1 MSPLSLWR
9 MSPGGCTSTPTS
21 SVLAVI
27 NQGLAA
33 TAHRIKHHPVKCPAT
48 FLARLIAAMLLV
60 QTVLAPALCLA
71 HAASAGLATVI
82 CSPDGDR
89 TVHLGADGQELPAP
103 EAHSGFCLACHALPQ
118 ADIPAAPMLSAP
130 AELSSAIIWLASG
143 DAGWRPAARAPPYD
157 PTGPPAFS

>member
-1 MSPLSLWR
+1 M
-9 MSPGGCTSTPTS
+9 
-21 SVLAVI
+21 
-27 NQGLAA
+27 AA
-33 TAHRIKHHPVKCPAT
+33 KARRIKHNPVKRPAT
-48 FLARLIAAMLLV
+48 FFARLIAALLLM
-60 QTVLAPALCLA
+60 QSVLAPALCLA

-118 ADIPAAPMLSAP
+118 ADIPAGPMLSAP

>member
-1 MSPLSLWR
+1 LGALTASGVRRRNIPQ
-9 MSPGGCTSTPTS
+9 TT
-21 SVLAVI
+21 
-27 NQGLAA
+27 LAA
-33 TAHRIKHHPVKCPAT
+33 TAHRIKHNPVKRPAT
-48 FLARLIAAMLLV
+48 FFARLIAALLLV

-118 ADIPAAPMLSAP
+118 ADIPAGPMLSAP

>member
-1 MSPLSLWR
+1 M
-9 MSPGGCTSTPTS
+9 
-21 SVLAVI
+21 
-27 NQGLAA
+27 AA
-33 TAHRIKHHPVKCPAT
+33 TACRIKHNPVKRPAT
-48 FLARLIAAMLLV
+48 FFARLIAALLLM

-71 HAASAGLATVI
+71 HAASAGMATVI

-89 TVHLGADGQELPAP
+89 TVHLGPDGEELPAP

-118 ADIPAAPMLSAP
+118 ADLPAAPMLSTP
-130 AELSSAIIWLASG
+130 AEPGSPIMWFASG

>member
-1 MSPLSLWR
+1 M
-9 MSPGGCTSTPTS
+9 
-21 SVLAVI
+21 
-27 NQGLAA
+27 AA
-33 TAHRIKHHPVKCPAT
+33 TARRIKHNPVKRPAT
-48 FLARLIAAMLLV
+48 LFARLIAALLLV

-103 EAHSGFCLACHALPQ
+103 EAHGGFCLACHALPQ

-130 AELSSAIIWLASG
+130 AELGSAVIWLAAG

>member
-1 MSPLSLWR
+1 M
-9 MSPGGCTSTPTS
+9 
-21 SVLAVI
+21 
-27 NQGLAA
+27 AA
-33 TAHRIKHHPVKCPAT
+33 TAHRIKHNPVKRPAT
-48 FLARLIAAMLLV
+48 FFARLIAALLLM
-60 QTVLAPALCLA
+60 QSVLAPALCLA

-118 ADIPAAPMLSAP
+118 ADIPAGPMLSAP

>member
-1 MSPLSLWR
+1 MADTNPTLASPAR
-9 MSPGGCTSTPTS
+9 
-21 SVLAVI
+21 
-27 NQGLAA
+27 
-33 TAHRIKHHPVKCPAT
+33 RIKHNPVKRPAT
-48 FLARLIAAMLLV
+48 LFARLIAALLLV

-103 EAHSGFCLACHALPQ
+103 EAHSGFCLSCHALPQ

-130 AELSSAIIWLASG
+130 AELSSAISWLASG

-157 PTGPPAFS
+157 PTGPPASS

>member
-1 MSPLSLWR
+1 M
-9 MSPGGCTSTPTS
+9 
-21 SVLAVI
+21 
-27 NQGLAA
+27 AA
-33 TAHRIKHHPVKCPAT
+33 KARRIKHNPVKRPAT
-48 FLARLIAAMLLV
+48 FFARLIAALLLV

-89 TVHLGADGQELPAP
+89 TVHLGADGQEMPTP

-130 AELSSAIIWLASG
+130 AELPSAIIWLASG

>member
-1 MSPLSLWR
+1 M
-9 MSPGGCTSTPTS
+9 
-21 SVLAVI
+21 
-27 NQGLAA
+27 AA
-33 TAHRIKHHPVKCPAT
+33 TACRIKHNPVKRPAT
-48 FLARLIAAMLLV
+48 LFARLIAALLLM
-60 QTVLAPALCLA
+60 QSVLAPALCLA

-118 ADIPAAPMLSAP
+118 ADIPAGPMLSAP

>member
-1 MSPLSLWR
+1 
-9 MSPGGCTSTPTS
+9 MSPGGCTSTATP

-33 TAHRIKHHPVKCPAT
+33 TAHRIKPFPVKRFASP
-48 FLARLIAAMLLV
+48 FARLIAALLLM

-71 HAASAGLATVI
+71 HAANAGLATVI

-118 ADIPAAPMLSAP
+118 ADAPAAPMLSGP
-130 AELSSAIIWLASG
+130 AAFSSAIIWFAGG
-143 DAGWRPAARAPPYD
+143 DAGWRPASRAPPYD

>member
-1 MSPLSLWR
+1 
-9 MSPGGCTSTPTS
+9 
-21 SVLAVI
+21 
-27 NQGLAA
+27 LAA
-33 TAHRIKHHPVKCPAT
+33 KACRINHNPVKHPAT
-48 FLARLIAAMLLV
+48 FLARLIAALLLV

-118 ADIPAAPMLSAP
+118 ADFPAAPMLSAP
-130 AELSSAIIWLASG
+130 AELGSAIIWLASG
-143 DAGWRPAARAPPYD
+143 DAGWRPSARAPPYE

>member
-1 MSPLSLWR
+1 MADTNPTLASPAR
-9 MSPGGCTSTPTS
+9 
-21 SVLAVI
+21 
-27 NQGLAA
+27 
-33 TAHRIKHHPVKCPAT
+33 RIKHNPVKRPAT
-48 FLARLIAAMLLV
+48 FFARLIAALLLM
-60 QTVLAPALCLA
+60 QSVLAPALCLA

-103 EAHSGFCLACHALPQ
+103 EAHGGFCLACHALPQ

-130 AELSSAIIWLASG
+130 AELGSAIIWLAAG